1 MQQRVITIA
10 EPTSR
15 GLPTRAVPGGGR
27 HVHREQLPRGL
38 ELERAL
44 GRNQRSSHV
53 RGRRGLTMVEMLVS
67 LTITAL
73 LITAVVSTTRALG
86 QARAKVDLR
95 VARVTEGRRA
105 LETIVAALRNVR
117 RDPIERQPVI
127 VGQRQAS
134 NPLGGP
140 NDRIDLLII
149 SDQPARP
156 EGAESDQYEMSFQLM
171 EMPGRLPVLACRKDH
186 ALDEQPTDGGLVT
199 VVAENILGLAF
210 EYLSGDEWLTEWD
223 PLSPTPPQA
232 VRVTVYAAAIDAGTP
247 AGRPQVTMLSSVVPI
262 RVTQPA
268 GQQEQQEGQAP
279 PGGPP
284 A

>member
-1 MQQRVITIA
+1 
-10 EPTSR
+10 
-15 GLPTRAVPGGGR
+15 
-27 HVHREQLPRGL
+27 
-38 ELERAL
+38 
-44 GRNQRSSHV
+44 
-53 RGRRGLTMVEMLVS
+53 
-67 LTITAL
+67 
-73 LITAVVSTTRALG
+73 
-86 QARAKVDLR
+86 
-95 VARVTEGRRA
+95 
-105 LETIVAALRNVR
+105 
-117 RDPIERQPVI
+117 
-127 VGQRQAS
+127 
-134 NPLGGP
+134 
-140 NDRIDLLII
+140 
-149 SDQPARP
+149 
-156 EGAESDQYEMSFQLM
+156 LM